1 MTRLPGTT
9 RRSTRAALLAWNRAV
24 YEFDMAILREEQTG
38 VRCVFPP
45 DYQRAM
51 LDCKHA
57 GFASPAVV
65 AHGGTA

>member
-1 MTRLPGTT
+1 MSHLPGTA
-9 RRSTRAALLAWNRAV
+9 RRSNRDALLAWNRAV

-38 VRCVFPP
+38 VRYGFPP
-45 DYQRAM
+45 DYQSAM
-51 LDCKHA
+51 LECKHA